1 MTYGG
6 SMAEKPAH
14 PAEEAPARPPV
25 DWSRPTFTAHLRGHG
40 AGVPPFAAR
49 EHRLAHKSS
58 AAFAVV
64 RAVARVPGL
73 RRLAGAVPPAI
84 GADAGSPDG
93 DALLHS
99 RLYQRLD
106 GLRYTPIYRT
116 VWTDRLRPLV
126 RPATAGA
133 RAASSADG
141 DALPAAPD
149 AASSP
154 LGPWVSRSVDEAID
168 VLRSVPF
175 EEVQRRGWH
184 FQPNHFYWPLND
196 VAFLRENMALWH
208 DRGAPKGIDWRLDA
222 QVEVARAVHRYLP
235 ELDDVPEVP
244 DDGPARFVWQNNAF
258 SGADAVVYYGL
269 VRERQ
274 PRRVVEI
281 GSGWSNLLL
290 ARALE
295 RNDTPCQVTLVE
307 PFPNESLFASL
318 PHDWELHRAI
328 VQHADLHLFERLE
341 AGDICFYDGS
351 HCVRTG
357 GDVNWFLFEVLP
369 RLSPGVLVHLHDIF
383 FPDDYHDDWIFNEG
397 LSWNE
402 QYILQAFLMHNDAY
416 RVVIANHMLWRERPA
431 DMAALYDVDGGSI
444 WLEKLR

>member
-1 MTYGG
+1 MSEQPVHT
-6 SMAEKPAH
+6 
-14 PAEEAPARPPV
+14 AEEAPAPA

-40 AGVPPFAAR
+40 PGVPPFAAR
-49 EHRLAHKSS
+49 EDRLTHQSS
-58 AAFAVV
+58 AAFAMV

-73 RRLAGAVPPAI
+73 RRLAGAVPPGI
-84 GADAGSPDG
+84 GAHAGAPDD

-106 GLRYTPIYRT
+106 GLRYSPIYQKI
-116 VWTDRLRPLV
+116 WADRLRPVL
-126 RPATAGA
+126 RAGTTGA
-133 RAASSADG
+133 SAAG
-141 DALPAAPD
+141 GEALPGGGAAP
-149 AASSP
+149 SR

-175 EEVQRRGWH
+175 EEIQRRGWH

-196 VAFLRENMALWH
+196 VDFLRENMALWH
-208 DRGAPKGIDWRLDA
+208 DRGEPKGIDWRLDA
-222 QVEVARAVHRYLP
+222 QLELARAVHPYLE
-235 ELDDVPEVP
+235 ELHDVPELP

-269 VRERQ
+269 VRERK

-295 RNDTPCQVTLVE
+295 RNEPECQVTIVE

-318 PHDWELHRAI
+318 PPDWELHRAI
-328 VQHADLHLFERLE
+328 VQQADFRLFERLE

-351 HCVRTG
+351 HCVRTAS
-357 GDVNWFLFEVLP
+357 DVNWFLFEILP
-369 RLSPGVLVHLHDIF
+369 RLQPGVLVHLHDIF
-383 FPDDYHDDWIFNEG
+383 FPDDYHDGWIFNEG

-402 QYILQAFLMHNDAY
+402 QYILQAFLMHNEAY
-416 RVVIANHMLWRERPA
+416 RVVIANHLLWRERSD
-431 DMAALYDVDGGSI
+431 DMASLYNMDGGSI
-444 WLEKLR
+444 WLEKVR